1 MSSRQSTEQARR
13 NGALAAGT
21 KSPEGIKRLSMN
33 ALRHGLTAKSLVL
46 ATESQEQFDEL
57 LKNYVEFYD
66 PNNTVEL
73 DLVHDM
79 VAARWRLQR
88 SRSVE
93 TVTLNQRMV
102 DREAEKLKREPV
114 FPRSTRLA
122 YAVSYLANCG
132 KSLDILLRYE
142 TTYSRAFDRAQ
153 KALEKM
159 QKTRP
164 QLTTSEEL
172 RNEPRTAPA
181 VPTAPTELE
190 AATPTNENCETT
202 PSPQPL
208 RRIGVISGLN
218 RVLKT

>member
-1 MSSRQSTEQARR
+1 MASPQSTEQARR

-21 KSPEGIKRLSMN
+21 KSPEGIKRSSMN
-33 ALRHGLTAKSLVL
+33 ALRHGLTVKSLVL

-57 LKNYVEFYD
+57 LKDYVEFYA
-66 PNNTVEL
+66 PNNTIEL

-88 SRSVE
+88 TRSLE

-102 DREAEKLKREPV
+102 DREAGKLKWEPD

-122 YAVSYLANCG
+122 YAVSYLANTG

-159 QKTRP
+159 QKTRS
-164 QLTTSEEL
+164 QSTTTEEL
-172 RNEPRTAPA
+172 RNEPGTDPA
-181 VPTAPTELE
+181 VPTAPTEPE
-190 AATPTNENCETT
+190 ASTPNNENCETT
-202 PSPQPL
+202 PSPQKP
-208 RRIGVISGLN
+208 REVDDMS
-218 RVLKT
+218 

>member
-21 KSPEGIKRLSMN
+21 KSPEGIKRSLMN

-66 PNNTVEL
+66 PNNTIEL

-88 SRSVE
+88 SRSLE

-102 DREAEKLKREPV
+102 DREVEKLKREPD

-122 YAVSYLANCG
+122 YAVSYLANSG

-159 QKTRP
+159 RKTRP
-164 QLTTSEEL
+164 QSTTTEEL
-172 RNEPRTAPA
+172 RNEPA
-181 VPTAPTELE
+181 PTAPE
-190 AATPTNENCETT
+190 ASAPGNEICETT
-202 PSPQPL
+202 PSPQPP
-208 RRIGVISGLN
+208 RQISVINDANSKPQLEE
-218 RVLKT
+218 